1 MVIPQTSPLRVM
13 VGCSL
18 RAGRVLS
25 DLVAFVTLSHVQPP
39 FFDALLI
46 QHAQEECGDR

>member
-1 MVIPQTSPLRVM
+1 MVIAQTSPLRVL

-25 DLVAFVTLSHVQPP
+25 DLVAFVTLSHVRPP
-39 FFDALLI
+39 FFNAVLI
-46 QHAQEECGDR
+46 QHALEECSDK